1 MEEICKFEINNRI
14 YTIFNVKKIT
24 GKKGY
29 VGRTNY
35 ETKEVWIEENSPEQ
49 MLFTLKHEL
58 AHVWLYENG
67 HTEQDEVKR
76 FDYEDICEYIALS
89 NNSIN
94 NVVDLYLKSI
104 LLLGI

>member
-1 MEEICKFEINNRI
+1 
-14 YTIFNVKKIT
+14 
-24 GKKGY
+24 
-29 VGRTNY
+29 
-35 ETKEVWIEENSPEQ
+35 

-67 HTEQDEVKR
+67 HKQQDEEKR
-76 FDYEDICEYIALS
+76 FTYEDICEYIALS

>member
-14 YTIFNVKKIT
+14 YTIFNVKNVT
-24 GKKGY
+24 GKNSY

-35 ETKEVWIEENSPEQ
+35 ETRELWIEENTPEQ

-67 HTEQDEVKR
+67 HIYQDEEKR
-76 FDYEDICEYIALS
+76 FTYEDICEYIALS

>member
-1 MEEICKFEINNRI
+1 MQSNGNPQALLQQLMSNA
-14 YTIFNVKKIT
+14 T
-24 GKKGY
+24 
-29 VGRTNY
+29 
-35 ETKEVWIEENSPEQ
+35 PEQ

-67 HTEQDEVKR
+67 HIYQDEEKR
-76 FDYEDICEYIALS
+76 FTYEDMCEYIALS

>member
-1 MEEICKFEINNRI
+1 MKEICQFEINNRI
-14 YTIFNVKKIT
+14 YTIYNVKKLE
-24 GKKGY
+24 GKNSY
-29 VGRTNY
+29 VGRSNY
-35 ETKEVWIEENSPEQ
+35 ETREICIEENTPEQ

-67 HTEQDEVKR
+67 HTYQDEEKR
-76 FDYEDICEYIALS
+76 FTYEDICEFIALS

-104 LLLGI
+104 LMLSL